1 MGLFGRLFSEFID
14 VIDWT
19 DDSGDTM
26 VYRFERY
33 GNEIKYGAKLIV
45 RESQVAVFVNEGEV
59 ADVLGPGT
67 YALETKN
74 LPILTTLQYWDHA
87 FNSPF
92 KAEVYFINTRRF
104 TDLKWGTKQPLMI
117 RDPEFGGMRIRAF
130 GTYCVRVV
138 DAPKFIREITG
149 TDGVFTTDEIS
160 NQLRNLITSR
170 FASIVGGSDIPV
182 LDMAANYDQM
192 GEFLTRKIAPEFGEY
207 GLELTKVLIENISL
221 PEKVSDALDKRT
233 SMGMTGN
240 LDEYLK
246 YQTGVAME
254 TAAQNP
260 GGGASEGIGM
270 GVGLAMANKMTES
283 MSNGGGASG
292 GALGGATG
300 ANSTPPPVPVEPK
313 YHVVIEGESRGP
325 FSSSQLGTRV
335 GTGELTPDSL
345 VWTEGMESWAA
356 ASTVAVLQPMF
367 ASRSGSTPP
376 PIPAS
381 APTTAPKAP
390 KA

>member
-1 MGLFGRLFSEFID
+1 MGLFNRLFSEFID

-59 ADVLGPGT
+59 ADVLSPGT

-74 LPILTTLQYWDHA
+74 LPILTTLQYWDHG

-117 RDPEFGGMRIRAF
+117 RDPEFGGMRVRAF

-138 DAPKFIREITG
+138 DATKFIREIAG
-149 TDGVFTTDEIS
+149 TEGVFTTDEIS
-160 NQLRNLITSR
+160 DQLRNLITSR

-192 GEFLTRKIAPEFGEY
+192 GEFLTKRIGPEFGEY

-221 PEKVSDALDKRT
+221 PPKVSEALDKRT

-240 LDEYLK
+240 LDEFLK

-260 GGGASEGIGM
+260 AGGASEGIGM
-270 GVGLAMANKMTES
+270 GVGLAMANRMSES
-283 MSNGGGASG
+283 MAQPTAAGA
-292 GALGGATG
+292 GAAS
-300 ANSTPPPVPVEPK
+300 ASVPPPVPVEPK

-325 FSSSQLGTRV
+325 FSVSQLSKRV
-335 GTGELTPDSL
+335 GTGELSPESL
-345 VWTEGMESWAA
+345 VWTEGMEGWVA
-356 ASTVAVLQPMF
+356 ASTVAVLQPVF
-367 ASRSGSTPP
+367 ASKSGSTPP
-376 PIPAS
+376 PIP
-381 APTTAPKAP
+381 KA
-390 KA
+390 

>member
-1 MGLFGRLFSEFID
+1 MGLFSRLFSEFID
-14 VIDWT
+14 VIEWT
-19 DDSGDTM
+19 DDSSDTM

-59 ADVLGPGT
+59 ADVLSPGT

-74 LPILTTLQYWDHA
+74 LPVLTTLQYWDHG

-117 RDPEFGGMRIRAF
+117 RDAEFGGMRIRAF
-130 GTYCVRVV
+130 GTYSVRVT
-138 DAPKFIREITG
+138 DATRFIREIAG
-149 TDGVFTTDEIS
+149 TEGVFTTDEIS

-170 FASIVGGSDIPV
+170 FATIVGATNVPV

-192 GEFLTRKIAPEFGEY
+192 GELLTRRIGPEFGEY
-207 GLELTKVLIENISL
+207 GLELTKVLVENISL
-221 PEKVSDALDKRT
+221 PPQVSEALDKRT

-254 TAAQNP
+254 SAAENP

-270 GVGLAMANKMTES
+270 GMGFAMANKMGES
-283 MSNGGGASG
+283 LSG
-292 GALGGATG
+292 NQAGATAG
-300 ANSTPPPVPVEPK
+300 AGVAAGPPPVPAAVQ
-313 YHVVIEGESRGP
+313 YHVVIDGQSRGP
-325 FSSSQLGTRV
+325 LSLEQIGKRISG
-335 GTGELTPDSL
+335 GEVNAESL
-345 VWTEGMESWAA
+345 VWTEGMENWVA
-356 ASTVAVLQPMF
+356 ASSIAAMQTLF
-367 ASRSGSTPP
+367 ASKGGSTPP
-376 PIPAS
+376 PIPS
-381 APTTAPKAP
+381 S
-390 KA
+390 